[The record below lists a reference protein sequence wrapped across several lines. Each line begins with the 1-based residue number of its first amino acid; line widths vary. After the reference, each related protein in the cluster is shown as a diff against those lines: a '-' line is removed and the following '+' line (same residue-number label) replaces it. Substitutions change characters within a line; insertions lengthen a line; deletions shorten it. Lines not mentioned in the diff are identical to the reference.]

1 MKTEIIKEF
10 VKAVNDNDWEI
21 VEEYLHESYTFR
33 LIKHDMTLD
42 KDEWMA
48 LAQLMMEDTEHN
60 IDIIKIIDLGRY
72 SFAHNRINFIENG
85 QVMGRLAECNLIE
98 WAENKFLSL
107 ETYAEVMVK
116 SEITQEWLKSFD
128 MYSDK
133 NN

>member
-1 MKTEIIKEF
+1 
-10 VKAVNDNDWEI
+10 
-21 VEEYLHESYTFR
+21 
-33 LIKHDMTLD
+33 MTLD

-48 LAQLMMEDTEHN
+48 LTQLMMEDTEHN

-72 SFAHNRINFIENG
+72 SFVHNRINFIENG
-85 QVMGRLAECNLIE
+85 QVMGRLEECILIE
-98 WAENKFLSL
+98 WAKNKYLSL